1 MQQVLKAKAIVVPP
15 GNQGLDWWLLGCA
28 LSLLCLG
35 WVMVASA
42 SMMVAEQ
49 QTGQPFFYVI
59 RHGIYLVLGAMAL
72 YVAYCVP
79 MSLWERGGPWL
90 LALAVLLLV
99 LVLLPGVGR
108 NVNGSTRWIALGPFT
123 LQVSEL
129 VKLAFVL
136 YLAGFIV
143 RYQEALRATLWGF
156 ARPLLILALVAVLL
170 MLQPD
175 FGATVVVSATVM
187 CMLFLAGARWLH
199 ISAAAGMVGVVLAGL
214 VLAAPYRMARLTAF
228 MDPWANQFDSGYQ
241 LTQALIAFGRGGW
254 LGAGLGESVQKLF
267 YLPEAHTDFLF
278 AVLAEELG
286 LVGVVLTLGLFTL
299 FVGRVL
305 WLGQRA
311 IKQQQMFSG
320 LVAYGLGLWLG
331 GQALINVGV
340 NCGLLPTKGLT
351 LPFMSYGGS
360 SLLVSC
366 AVLGILLRI
375 HQSVSQEAKA

>member
-1 MQQVLKAKAIVVPP
+1 
-15 GNQGLDWWLLGCA
+15 
-28 LSLLCLG
+28 
-35 WVMVASA
+35 
-42 SMMVAEQ
+42 
-49 QTGQPFFYVI
+49 
-59 RHGIYLVLGAMAL
+59 
-72 YVAYCVP
+72 
-79 MSLWERGGPWL
+79 
-90 LALAVLLLV
+90 
-99 LVLLPGVGR
+99 
-108 NVNGSTRWIALGPFT
+108 
-123 LQVSEL
+123 
-129 VKLAFVL
+129 
-136 YLAGFIV
+136 
-143 RYQEALRATLWGF
+143 
-156 ARPLLILALVAVLL
+156 